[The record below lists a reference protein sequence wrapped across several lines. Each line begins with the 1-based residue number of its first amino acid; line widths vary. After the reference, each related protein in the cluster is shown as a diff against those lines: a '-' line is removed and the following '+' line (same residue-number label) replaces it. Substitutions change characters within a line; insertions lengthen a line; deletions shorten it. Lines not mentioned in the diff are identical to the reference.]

1 MRIRKNPTII
11 AKDQNEVVIAVAAVV
26 SAVVYDASFNYSL
39 T

>member
-1 MRIRKNPTII
+1 MRIRKNTRT
-11 AKDQNEVVIAVAAVV
+11 AKDQNEVVIAVAVV

>member
-1 MRIRKNPTII
+1 MRIRKNPTI